1 MTATGTRNARALQ
14 RMETRQ
20 RILRA
25 GLALVGD
32 LGVSGATTA
41 AIAGATGTAHGTIF
55 VHFKTRDDLVSE
67 LVEQL
72 GRAITDRLDEAEPS
86 PLTLPEVLAAHLDA
100 LRTVEAPYSRI
111 LGEVRA
117 LPDAARAHLLAFQS
131 GVAWRLSKAYRQA
144 CRPDRPLPHDP
155 TLVSNTW
162 LALVNH
168 YLVNR
173 DLFAPGCSV
182 IDSHGDILKNHLL
195 SLLKLE
201 HRNA

>member
-1 MTATGTRNARALQ
+1 MTGAEVPSTRTLQ

-25 GLALVGD
+25 GLVLVGD

-41 AIAGATGTAHGTIF
+41 AIAEATGTAHGTIF

-72 GRAITDRLDEAEPS
+72 GRAITECLDAAEPG
-86 PLTLPEVLAAHLDA
+86 PLTLPEVLVAHLAA

-131 GVAWRLSKAYRQA
+131 GVAWRLSQAYRHTRA
-144 CRPDRPLPHDP
+144 RNRSLPHDP
-155 TLVSNTW
+155 ALVSNTW

-173 DLFAPGCSV
+173 DLFAPGGSV

-195 SLLKLE
+195 SLLNME